1 MDATM
6 IKSKILL
13 LEAEL
18 KLLKSAVFS
27 KPIDYDADEK
37 VWKVIK
43 PILKVARSQTYK
55 KLYA

>member
-1 MDATM
+1 MNRTM
-6 IKSKILL
+6 IRDRIMN

-27 KPIDYDADEK
+27 KPIDYEADEK
-37 VWKVIK
+37 VWKMYR
-43 PILKVARSQTYK
+43 PISKKIRSQLYK

>member
-1 MDATM
+1 M
-6 IKSKILL
+6 IRDRIMN

-27 KPIDYDADEK
+27 KPIDYEADEK
-37 VWKVIK
+37 VWKMYR
-43 PILKVARSQTYK
+43 PISKKIRSQLYK

>member
-1 MDATM
+1 MNRTM
-6 IKSKILL
+6 IRDRIMN

-37 VWKVIK
+37 VWKIIR
-43 PILKVARSQTYK
+43 PFLKKARAQTYK